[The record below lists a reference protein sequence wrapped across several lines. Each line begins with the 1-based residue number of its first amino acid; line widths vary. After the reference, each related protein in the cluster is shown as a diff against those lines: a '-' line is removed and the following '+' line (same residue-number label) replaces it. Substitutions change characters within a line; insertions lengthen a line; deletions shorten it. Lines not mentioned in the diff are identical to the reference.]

1 MFVGRDGATAG
12 VLAALRADGGVVLVG
27 LGGVG
32 KSTLARQ
39 VVERL
44 APDHTVWLDADRLD
58 PDQSLDAL
66 LLDSVG
72 DRALAGESDTATM
85 RAATEGRRLV
95 VVVDGADARVD
106 ESLTLT
112 RSIPTAGDGPWVVI
126 TSRVRPTSTTLPV
139 VRLTPFDVESAG
151 GLSAAVELFRG
162 WYRRAGG
169 ADDSN
174 LDQETLTP
182 IVTLTGGIPLA
193 LRVAAAM
200 TAATGVDAA
209 KARLAGEGF
218 DDLTHCV
225 DHSIELLAPMARAV
239 FDSIAVTSGWVD
251 IDSAAAI
258 SGLTTNEAAAALGS
272 LVQNN
277 LIEAEA
283 DGYRM
288 LPPIHRI
295 AVAKLTDPAALW
307 GRCRSWCEAIVEH
320 EGLLVRHEQDVRLVI
335 GRLLQSEVDEEVA
348 AACEL
353 TRALSR
359 AQFGALLQH
368 IAADHL
374 TAVLAS
380 PGLQRSSAIDQR
392 VELLRLLAIAQAE
405 SRGVDAGLLVL
416 DEADRLAPDATE
428 SASASA
434 RLLSLRAALLH
445 DAGAV
450 REGLEL
456 TRRTL
461 AVARGAGDRF
471 NEVQSRINE
480 ANMLQDLGRLA
491 EAHAAAVWVGKA
503 CDDSMASFAQRA
515 QSARATIALEQGDRA
530 LCEALGR
537 KQMAEATSPGE
548 AIDAEY
554 LLMLAD
560 PIRHANTLKAVH
572 HIDPQRP
579 GEWMVYLEAQ
589 AALATQALVARDPDQ
604 AMTIASDIVVV
615 AEALPLFWMRLE
627 GLLLVGDAA
636 LVGGASRQAW
646 IAYRT
651 ALDLASTHGWATRT
665 ADAVEGLARLTIA
678 GDRRR
683 AALSAAAAI
692 RAACDAD
699 RRPRPWLPPLPVS
712 RSSAIIQVPDG
723 WIVDGSLAS
732 TAFDLIVTAASEQSP
747 SNDPS
752 SLGGLSP
759 AELRVARL
767 VALGHTNREIGAQ
780 LHISRRTV
788 ETHIVH
794 AFQKLGV
801 QNRTQ
806 LATTINASTLQQGE

>member
-1 MFVGRDGATAG
+1 MLAGRDEATAG

-27 LGGVG
+27 IGGVG

-39 VVERL
+39 VVEQL
-44 APDHTVWLDADRLD
+44 APDQTVWLDADRLD
-58 PDQSLDAL
+58 PDQPLGPL

-72 DRALAGESDTATM
+72 DRALAGESETATM

-126 TSRVRPTSTTLPV
+126 TSRVRPTSTALPV
-139 VRLTPFDVESAG
+139 IRLTPFDVESAA
-151 GLSAAVELFRG
+151 GLSAAIELFRG

-169 ADDSN
+169 ADDSI
-174 LDQETLTP
+174 LDQETLAP

-193 LRVAAAM
+193 LRVAAAV

-209 KARLAGEGF
+209 KARLAAGDGF
-218 DDLTHCV
+218 EDLARCV
-225 DHSIELLAPMARAV
+225 VSSVELVAPIARVV
-239 FDSIAVTSGWVD
+239 FDAIGVTSGWVD

-258 SGLTTNEAAAALGS
+258 SGLAANAAATALGS
-272 LVQNN
+272 LVQHN

-295 AVAKLTDPAALW
+295 AVAQLGEQAALW
-307 GRCRSWCEAIVEH
+307 GRYRCWCEAMVEN

-335 GRLLQSEVDEEVA
+335 GRLLQSANDGDVA

-353 TRALSR
+353 TRALSW

-368 IAADHL
+368 VAADHL

-380 PGLQRSSAIDQR
+380 AALQRSSAIDQR
-392 VELLRLLAIAQAE
+392 VELLRLLAIALAE

-416 DEADRLAPDATE
+416 DEADQLVPDATDG
-428 SASASA
+428 ALASA

-456 TRRTL
+456 TRRAL
-461 AVARGAGDRF
+461 SVARAAGDRF

-480 ANMLQDLGRLA
+480 ANMLQDLGRLT
-491 EAHAAAVWVGKA
+491 EAHAAAVWVGEA

-515 QSARATIALEQGDRA
+515 QSARAMIALEQGDRA

-537 KQMAEATSPGE
+537 KQLAEATSPGE

-560 PIRHANTLKAVH
+560 PVPHANTLEAVH

-589 AALATQALVARDPDQ
+589 AALAMQALVSGDPDR

-615 AEALPLFWMRLE
+615 AEALPLFWMKLE

-636 LVGGASRQAW
+636 LVGGSSRQSW

-651 ALDLASTHGWATRT
+651 ALDLASTHGWATRA
-665 ADAVEGLARLTIA
+665 ADAVDGLARLTIA
-678 GDRRR
+678 GDKRR
-683 AALSAAAAI
+683 ATLSASAAI

-699 RRPRPWLPPLPVS
+699 RRPRPWLPPLPVP
-712 RSSAIIQVPDG
+712 RSNASVGVPDG
-723 WIVDGSLAS
+723 WIVDASL
-732 TAFDLIVTAASEQSP
+732 TVTGLDLIVSAASEQPP

-752 SLGGLSP
+752 DRRGLSP
-759 AELRVARL
+759 AEWRVARL
-767 VALGHTNREIGAQ
+767 VALGRTNREIGEQ

-794 AFQKLGV
+794 AFQKLDV
-801 QNRTQ
+801 HNRTQ
-806 LATTINASTLQQGE
+806 LATRIKSGDIE